1 MISPIATIDPT
12 GDTSGMFPVIT
23 ASPTDSA
30 PGSIA
35 PGQDPRIRQLRVADN
50 STMPGGM
57 PIAAAQVLGLG
68 LLMMAGLLAT
78 TRLTVR
84 RRSGKPGQGGKDHAP
99 RP

>member
-1 MISPIATIDPT
+1 
-12 GDTSGMFPVIT
+12 MFPVIT
-23 ASPTDSA
+23 AGPTDSS

-35 PGQDPRIRQLRVADN
+35 PGLDPRISQRPLADN

-84 RRSGKPGQGGKDHAP
+84 RRTSRPSRPGKPGQGGKDSAAGGD
-99 RP
+99 RGR

>member
-1 MISPIATIDPT
+1 
-12 GDTSGMFPVIT
+12 MFPVIT
-23 ASPTDSA
+23 ASGTPLS
-30 PGSIA
+30 PSSIA
-35 PGQDPRIRQLRVADN
+35 PGLDPRVQQRPLADN

-84 RRSGKPGQGGKDHAP
+84 KRTGKPRQGGTNTPKTDKP
-99 RP
+99 GTN